1 MHVKPSDPRREKMR
15 SEILSFIAIVAPLVL
30 FAASAGAQQKEL
42 RQLRLNVFRV
52 DAATVIAQARGLFAG
67 EGLEV
72 KVSPTPNSTAQMRG
86 VSKGSFEIV
95 STAFDN
101 VLAWSGREGAEI
113 IALVQTIDKVMLPL
127 FVRPEIRDWNDLR
140 GKKLAAD
147 AVDTAYA
154 LVLRRILLAHN
165 LDLDRGDYE
174 LVAVGAT
181 EYRLESMK
189 RGETFAAILNPPIDA
204 QAEAA
209 GLVRFGDQRSVL
221 PNYTATVL
229 AVNRAWAQK
238 NREVIVAFLRAWLA
252 GIRWVNDPANREEA
266 TKIVAAELK
275 LNPRAAAD
283 RVAEETANGALN
295 LPGLETVL
303 NLRTQFG
310 FKLPMG
316 TAIAPYYDLDFYRA
330 AMGK

>member
-1 MHVKPSDPRREKMR
+1 MM
-15 SEILSFIAIVAPLVL
+15 LSFARLITIGGLAFLV
-30 FAASAGAQQKEL
+30 ASAGAEQKEL
-42 RQLRLNVFRV
+42 RSLRVNVFRV
-52 DAATVIAQARGLFAG
+52 DAAMAAAKARGLFAA
-67 EGLEV
+67 EGLDV
-72 KVSPTPNSTAQMRG
+72 VITTTPNSTEQMRG
-86 VSKGSFEIV
+86 ISQGTFDLV

-113 IALVQTIDKVMLPL
+113 VALAQPLDKVTLPVY
-127 FVRPEIRDWNDLR
+127 VRPEIREWNDLR

-154 LVLRRILLAHN
+154 LVLRRILLAHG
-165 LDLDRGDYE
+165 LDLDRGDYQ

-181 EYRLESMK
+181 EHRLESMK
-189 RGETFAAILNPPIDA
+189 RGETFAAVLNPPVDA

-209 GLVRFGDQRSVL
+209 GFVRFGDQVSVL

-229 AVNRAWAQK
+229 AVNRDWAEK
-238 NREVIVAFLRAWLA
+238 NREVAVAFLRGWLS
-252 GIRWVNDPANREEA
+252 GVRWVNAPKNREEA
-266 TKIVAAELK
+266 TKVVAAELK
-275 LNPRAAAD
+275 LNAKAAAE
-283 RVAEETANGALN
+283 RVAELSANGALN
-295 LPGLETVL
+295 VSGMETVL

-316 TAIAPYYDLDFYRA
+316 AALKPYYDADYYRA